1 MSIGPLFSN
10 CGTIYRATTSLPDS
24 LENPINTSYPV
35 NEIFQTIQ
43 GEGVF
48 TGVPAIFLRLQGC
61 PVGCPWCD
69 TKHTWTTSE
78 DDRVSAQVMLAK
90 TAASPQWAELS
101 AEAIVALI
109 EQQGFTAK
117 HVVITGGEPA
127 LFDLRPLAAQLEA
140 HGMRLQ
146 IETSGTFAIQTSAAT
161 WVTVSPK
168 LDMPGG
174 YLVRPDCMQ
183 RADEIK
189 YPIAMQKHLD
199 AFDKLLQSCP
209 PRADAIIALQPISQ
223 RPRATELAIEICQK
237 RNWRLSVQLHKYLNI
252 E

>member
-1 MSIGPLFSN
+1 MYVGPFSN
-10 CGTIYRATTSLPDS
+10 NWGTIYHVVISLPDPP
-24 LENPINTSYPV
+24 ENPINTRYPV

-69 TKHTWTTSE
+69 TKHTWETNAS
-78 DDRVSAQVMLAK
+78 DRVSAEHMLAK
-90 TAASPQWAELS
+90 TEASAHWAELT
-101 AEAIVALI
+101 ADDILQLFK
-109 EQQGFTAK
+109 QQNFTAK

-127 LFDLRPLAAQLEA
+127 MFDLRPLAEVLESQ
-140 HGMRLQ
+140 GMRLQ
-146 IETSGTFAIQTSAAT
+146 IETSGTFPIQTSAAT

-209 PRADAIIALQPISQ
+209 PRTDAIIALQPISQ
-223 RPRATELAIEICQK
+223 RPRATELAIEICQQ

>member
-1 MSIGPLFSN
+1 M
-10 CGTIYRATTSLPDS
+10 
-24 LENPINTSYPV
+24 ENPINTRYPV

-69 TKHTWTTSE
+69 TKHTWTT
-78 DDRVSAQVMLAK
+78 DAKAQVSIPELLDK
-90 TAASPQWAELS
+90 TAASASWADMS
-101 AEAIVALI
+101 ASDIAQSI
-109 EQQGFTAK
+109 QQQQFTAK

-127 LFDLRPLAAQLEA
+127 LYDLRPLAEQLEA
-140 HGMRLQ
+140 LGMRLQ
-146 IETSGTFAIQTSAAT
+146 IETSGTFAIRTSAAT

-199 AFDKLLQSCP
+199 AFDKLLHSCP
-209 PRADAIIALQPISQ
+209 PRPQAVIALQPISQ
-223 RPRATELAIEICQK
+223 RPRATALAIKICQQ
-237 RNWRLSVQLHKYLNI
+237 RNWRLSVQLHKYLQI